1 MSEKTI
7 LASFKEHPIAIIF
20 CCIYFLL
27 WCWIA
32 YVTYY
37 DLTHHGDGETI
48 GLTLYYFLFVVIL
61 PYLLITSGFALI
73 SKNSK
78 IFYWNMVG
86 FILVFIPI
94 AALIGF
100 LVSYVNG

>member
-1 MSEKTI
+1 MAGKTI
-7 LASFKEHPIAIIF
+7 SASFKEHPVAIIL
-20 CCIYFLL
+20 CGIYFLL
-27 WCWIA
+27 WCWIG
-32 YVTYY
+32 YVAYY
-37 DLTHHGDGETI
+37 DFINQGDGETI

-61 PYLLITSGFALI
+61 PYLLITSGFALF

-94 AALIGF
+94 AVFIGF